1 MTRQQSH
8 SLNWQAVSWPCK
20 PLSQHMG
27 SSVHKIE
34 LTQRNLEIVMGA
46 LSELPFKISAPV
58 ISDINRQL
66 TQAPDDKPDEVK
78 E

>member
-1 MTRQQSH
+1 M
-8 SLNWQAVSWPCK
+8 V
-20 PLSQHMG
+20 

-58 ISDINRQL
+58 ISEINRQL
-66 TQAPDDKPDEVK
+66 SEQVDKPDEAK